1 MLNMTNLRHYIA
13 PAVAALATAASIAS
27 VTIGQA
33 PAKGAEPANTLSAAE
48 KKAGWT
54 LLFDG
59 KTLNGWRAY
68 KKTDATGTRW
78 KVEDGLLTVD
88 PGAGN
93 DTHGQMDIV
102 TTSTFE
108 RFELTWEWRIAEG
121 GNSGLKYFVLEDQN
135 SAIGHEYQLIDDERH
150 PDAKIGPHRQTAAL
164 YDVLAAQNRPLKP
177 AGQFNQSR
185 IVSNGTTVEHY
196 LNGTKVLQYELDSP
210 ALRAAIA
217 KSKFKDIARFGK
229 LQDGFILL
237 QDHGDRVWYR
247 NIKIKRLPPT
257 AKGTQ
262 AAAKGISIVADAAG
276 KRVDVTI
283 DGKPFTSYIYPDTLK
298 KPTLFPIRT
307 SSGTL
312 VTRGF
317 PLEPRPRERFDHPHH
332 VGLWFNHGDVNGLD
346 FWNNSYDIPA
356 DRAPKMGTIHHKR
369 VIETK
374 SGADRGELAVET
386 EWVNFENKP
395 LLRETARYVFR
406 GSGDVR
412 SIDRI
417 TTLTALDQKV
427 VFRDNKE
434 GSLGLRV
441 ARELEQPADK
451 PELFTDASGKATSVP
466 VLDNTGVTGMYTSS
480 EGLKGDEVWGT
491 RGRWCMLSGKIGS
504 EAVTI
509 AMLDHPSNPN
519 SPTYWHA
526 RGYGLFSANVF
537 GRKVFDS
544 TQEELVLTLEPG
556 KSVTFRHRVLIL
568 DSAATAEAIERE
580 YKTFAAAASSS
591 R

>member
-59 KTLNGWRAY
+59 KSLNGWRGY
-68 KKTDATGTRW
+68 KKTDASGTRW

-88 PGAGN
+88 PGAGK

-102 TTSTFE
+102 TTSTFD

-164 YDVLAAQNRPLKP
+164 YDVMPAENRPLKP

-229 LQDGFILL
+229 LQNGFILL
-237 QDHGDRVWYR
+237 QDHGDRAWYR
-247 NIKIKRLPPT
+247 NIKIRRLAATP
-257 AKGTQ
+257 KGTQ
-262 AAAKGISIVADAAG
+262 ASAKGISIVADDAG
-276 KRVDVTI
+276 KRVDVNI

-395 LLRETARYVFR
+395 LLRETARFVFR

-441 ARELEQPADK
+441 TRELEQPADK
-451 PELFTDASGKATSVP
+451 PELFTDASGKTTSVP
-466 VLDNTGVTGMYTSS
+466 VLDNTGVTGIYTSS
-480 EGLKGDEVWGT
+480 EGLKGDKVWGT

-537 GRKVFDS
+537 GRTVFDP
-544 TQEELVLTLEPG
+544 TQVELVLTLEPG

-568 DSAATAEAIERE
+568 DNAATAEAIERE

>member
-1 MLNMTNLRHYIA
+1 MLSMTNLRHYIA
-13 PAVAALATAASIAS
+13 PAIAALATAASIAS

-33 PAKGAEPANTLSAAE
+33 PANGAEPANTLSAAE

-68 KKTDATGTRW
+68 KKTDSSGTRW

-102 TTSTFE
+102 TTSTFD

-150 PDAKIGPHRQTAAL
+150 PDAKVGPHRQTAAL
-164 YDVLAAQNRPLKP
+164 YDVLVAQNRPLKP

-247 NIKIKRLPPT
+247 NIKVKRLPPT

-262 AAAKGISIVADAAG
+262 ASAKGISIVADAAG
-276 KRVDVTI
+276 KAR
-283 DGKPFTSYIYPDTLK
+283 
-298 KPTLFPIRT
+298 R
-307 SSGTL
+307 
-312 VTRGF
+312 
-317 PLEPRPRERFDHPHH
+317 REHRRQAVHLLHLSRH
-332 VGLWFNHGDVNGLD
+332 AEE
-346 FWNNSYDIPA
+346 A
-356 DRAPKMGTIHHKR
+356 D
-369 VIETK
+369 
-374 SGADRGELAVET
+374 
-386 EWVNFENKP
+386 
-395 LLRETARYVFR
+395 
-406 GSGDVR
+406 
-412 SIDRI
+412 
-417 TTLTALDQKV
+417 ALSHSD
-427 VFRDNKE
+427 
-434 GSLGLRV
+434 
-441 ARELEQPADK
+441 
-451 PELFTDASGKATSVP
+451 
-466 VLDNTGVTGMYTSS
+466 
-480 EGLKGDEVWGT
+480 
-491 RGRWCMLSGKIGS
+491 
-504 EAVTI
+504 
-509 AMLDHPSNPN
+509 
-519 SPTYWHA
+519 
-526 RGYGLFSANVF
+526 
-537 GRKVFDS
+537 
-544 TQEELVLTLEPG
+544 
-556 KSVTFRHRVLIL
+556 
-568 DSAATAEAIERE
+568 IERHAGD
-580 YKTFAAAASSS
+580 TRLPARAAPA
-591 R
+591 

>member
-33 PAKGAEPANTLSAAE
+33 PAKGAEPANALSAAE
-48 KKAGWT
+48 KQTGWT

-68 KKTDATGTRW
+68 KKTDASGTRW

-164 YDVLAAQNRPLKP
+164 YDVLAARNRPLKP

-217 KSKFKDIARFGK
+217 KSKFKDIARFGT
-229 LQDGFILL
+229 LQEGFILL

-257 AKGTQ
+257 PKGTP
-262 AAAKGISIVADAAG
+262 AAAEGISIVADPAG

-369 VIETK
+369 VIEAK

-406 GSGDVR
+406 RTGDVR

-451 PELFTDASGKATSVP
+451 PELFTDAGGKATSVP

-480 EGLKGDEVWGT
+480 EGLKGDKVWGT

-556 KSVTFRHRVLIL
+556 KSVTFRHRVLII
-568 DSAATAEAIERE
+568 DNTATADTIEHE
-580 YKTFAAAASSS
+580 YKTFAAAESSS

>member
-1 MLNMTNLRHYIA
+1 M
-13 PAVAALATAASIAS
+13 
-27 VTIGQA
+27 
-33 PAKGAEPANTLSAAE
+33 
-48 KKAGWT
+48 
-54 LLFDG
+54 
-59 KTLNGWRAY
+59 
-68 KKTDATGTRW
+68 
-78 KVEDGLLTVD
+78 
-88 PGAGN
+88 
-93 DTHGQMDIV
+93 
-102 TTSTFE
+102 
-108 RFELTWEWRIAEG
+108 
-121 GNSGLKYFVLEDQN
+121 
-135 SAIGHEYQLIDDERH
+135 
-150 PDAKIGPHRQTAAL
+150 
-164 YDVLAAQNRPLKP
+164 
-177 AGQFNQSR
+177 
-185 IVSNGTTVEHY
+185 
-196 LNGTKVLQYELDSP
+196 
-210 ALRAAIA
+210 
-217 KSKFKDIARFGK
+217 
-229 LQDGFILL
+229 
-237 QDHGDRVWYR
+237 
-247 NIKIKRLPPT
+247 
-257 AKGTQ
+257 
-262 AAAKGISIVADAAG
+262 
-276 KRVDVTI
+276 
-283 DGKPFTSYIYPDTLK
+283 
-298 KPTLFPIRT
+298 
-307 SSGTL
+307 
-312 VTRGF
+312 TRGF

-356 DRAPKMGTIHHKR
+356 DRAPKMGTILHRR

-480 EGLKGDEVWGT
+480 EGLRGDKVWGT
-491 RGRWCMLSGKIGS
+491 RGRWCMLSGQIGS

-544 TQEELVLTLEPG
+544 TQQELVLTLEPG
-556 KSVTFRHRVLIL
+556 KSVTFRHRILIL
-568 DSAATAEAIERE
+568 DNAATPEAIERE
-580 YKTFAAAASSS
+580 YKTFAASASSS